1 MERALTALGMADGQ
15 KRNRSRRKGKGSSK
29 PKRYGGPSRTNLL
42 ERHAEFDAAAKLSAR
57 SRFETKPRPIGIP
70 EEIEEPRLFSFE
82 WSNNP
87 VALKTESTLASKV
100 VRKGEFGWLP
110 DERVAEI
117 GTMVDNLDM
126 TLEQA
131 LSLRSALLQ
140 QKTVYS
146 HGQLQAR
153 GKTLIRLYRDGVGI
167 VDLSKRFDFPP
178 MNIFRLILKE
188 MGWSKSRIKETLRAP
203 SRFKERERNEF
214 EAAEAAD
221 RVSHVDQSET
231 HVRADLFEEILAD
244 WFEDQGVRVRRQPE
258 MVKEQMKEHGRPV
271 NTPDLLFLDH
281 VEINGEPVAWIDAKH
296 FYGADVDF
304 QRKKIVKQANRYVEA
319 WGQGALVFRHGFCAN
334 VHIPGTVLLDCGPLD
349 LSALNRST
357 EE

>member
-1 MERALTALGMADGQ
+1 MERGLTPQYMADG
-15 KRNRSRRKGKGSSK
+15 KKHNRNRRGGNGGKKPRRH
-29 PKRYGGPSRTNLL
+29 GGPAKSSLI
-42 ERHAEFDAAAKLSAR
+42 ERHAEFDAAAKTSAEG
-57 SRFETKPRPIGIP
+57 RFSIKPLPIGIP
-70 EEIEEPRLFSFE
+70 SDFEEPRRFTFE
-82 WSNNP
+82 WLNKP
-87 VALKTESTLASKV
+87 VSLKTESELAAKV

-110 DERVAEI
+110 DDRVNEI
-117 GTMVDNLDM
+117 GKMVDDLEM
-126 TLEQA
+126 TLDQA

-153 GKTLIRLYRDGVGI
+153 GKALVRLYREGLGI
-167 VDLSKRFDFPP
+167 V
-178 MNIFRLILKE
+178 E
-188 MGWSKSRIKETLRAP
+188 SRIKETLRSP
-203 SRFKERERNEF
+203 SKFKQRERAEF

-221 RVSHVDQSET
+221 RVSNVDQSET

-244 WFEDQGVRVRRQPE
+244 WFEDQGVRVRRQPD
-258 MVKEQMKEHGRPV
+258 MVKEQTKEHGRPI

-304 QRKKIVKQANRYVEA
+304 QRKKIAKQATRYVDA
-319 WGQGALVFRHGFCAN
+319 WGQGALVFRHGFCNN

-349 LSALNRST
+349 LEPLNRT
-357 EE
+357 TAE